1 MKIALQ
7 ISSWV
12 AVALGVLAI
21 LGSAEGGV
29 DAGYSFVGGVFFL
42 TQGVL
47 ALVYISQKEN
57 K

>member
-7 ISSWV
+7 IFSWI
-12 AVALGVLAI
+12 AVVLGALAI

-47 ALVYISQKEN
+47 ALVYINQKET